1 MSGEYG
7 CRRDA
12 DRTMRIHRPDCRVA
26 VAGLRG
32 AAGEVTMTLW
42 TSVAI
47 VLAFSFLVVGLDEYW
62 HWRRKQRKQQ
72 AQGEPK
78 KPS

>member
-1 MSGEYG
+1 
-7 CRRDA
+7 
-12 DRTMRIHRPDCRVA
+12 
-26 VAGLRG
+26 
-32 AAGEVTMTLW
+32 MTLW

-47 VLAFSFLVVGLDEYW
+47 VLAFSFLVIGLDEFW
-62 HWRRKQRKQQ
+62 HWRRKQRKQR